1 MSENYYKS
9 IKQLPLENWFECSD
23 GNYEFTRLNIEFGTK
38 AEDKKAWEV
47 LYNDFINLIGLDE
60 SFARYIEL
68 LKARALK
75 QLEFVEGIK
84 DGKRN
89 RFLMN
94 GIREISARIAQY
106 EKTLSFGGSD
116 RYEILQHLGKMQG
129 YRIDPLTTKTI
140 EYFKLIEKL
149 KKQNSK

>member
-1 MSENYYKS
+1 MSDTYYKS

-23 GNYEFTRLNIEFGTK
+23 GNLEFTRLNVEFGTK
-38 AEDKKAWEV
+38 TEDKQAWET
-47 LYNDFINLIGLDE
+47 LYNDFIKHIGLDE
-60 SFARYIEL
+60 SFIRYIEL

-94 GIREISARIAQY
+94 GIREISARISQY
-106 EKTLSFGGSD
+106 EKTLSFNGSD

-129 YRIDPLTTKTI
+129 YRIDPLNTKTI

>member
-1 MSENYYKS
+1 MSEKYYKS

-23 GNYEFTRLNIEFGTK
+23 GNYEYTRLNIEFGTK
-38 AEDKKAWEV
+38 ADDKKAWDA

-60 SFARYIEL
+60 SFVRYIEL
-68 LKARALK
+68 LKAKSLK
-75 QLEFVEGIK
+75 QLEFVERIEQ
-84 DGKRN
+84 GKRN

-94 GIREISARIAQY
+94 GIREITARIKAY
-106 EKTLSFGGSD
+106 EKTLSIGGTD
-116 RYEILQHLGKMQG
+116 KYELLQHLGQMQG
-129 YRIDPLTTKTI
+129 YRIDPQTTKTI